1 MHSIH
6 ESIRRLYMISQGKE
20 DPIEYVERFK
30 NMVDVITHVGGNVG
44 VHSGIILES
53 LREEGVDDIVDADA
67 AMLTRV
73 QTVAKERYCMF
84 TWC

>member
-1 MHSIH
+1 
-6 ESIRRLYMISQGKE
+6 MISQVKE
-20 DPIEYVERFK
+20 DPTKYVERFK

-44 VHSGIILES
+44 VHNGIVLEA
-53 LREEGVDDIVDADA
+53 LREEGVDDIGDADV

-73 QTVAKERYCMF
+73 QTVPSSSMS